1 MNKRIPMALA
11 ASVLA
16 SVGVAGL
23 AAGTASAGCGVTV
36 EVHNQRSSTITVDW
50 EDSDSRSDL
59 NPFGGIVAGTWKRL
73 LNNTTNTILPGDTES
88 RAIVLD
94 LACNVDRQYRLEISQ
109 GGSSWFVYSG
119 WDDDPTEHVDVF

>member
-1 MNKRIPMALA
+1 MNKRIPMTLA

-23 AAGTASAGCGVTV
+23 AAGPASAGCGVTV

-119 WDDDPTEHVDVF
+119 WADDPTEHVDVF